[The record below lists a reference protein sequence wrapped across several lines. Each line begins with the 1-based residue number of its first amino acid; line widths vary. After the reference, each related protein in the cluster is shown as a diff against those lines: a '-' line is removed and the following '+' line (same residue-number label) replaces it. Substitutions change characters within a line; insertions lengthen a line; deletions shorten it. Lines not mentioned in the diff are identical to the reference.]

1 MMKKDYLELGQI
13 VNTKGLKGEVKLNS
27 FAEDDSVFET
37 LDKVYLKTKTEI
49 VEKQIEKVGYG
60 KNQVILKFKDCNS
73 IDEAETLREMYLL
86 VKRSDLEELP
96 EGVYYIADLLGL
108 DVYTDEGELLGKVDD
123 IYSTGANDI
132 YIVKDDLGKQKLLP
146 GIKEV
151 IQETNLEEGKIIVHL
166 IEGLEGL

>member
-1 MMKKDYLELGQI
+1 MKKDYLELGQI

-37 LDKVYLKTKTEI
+37 LDKIYLRRKTEMI
-49 VEKQIEKVGYG
+49 EKQIEKVGYS
-60 KNQVILKFKDCNS
+60 KNQVILKLKDCDS
-73 IDEAETLREMYLL
+73 IDEAVTLRDMYLL
-86 VKRSDLEELP
+86 VKRSDLGELP
-96 EGVYYIADLLGL
+96 EGVYYIADLIGL
-108 DVYTDEGELLGKVDD
+108 AVYTDEGELLGKVDD

-132 YIVKDDLGKQKLLP
+132 YVVKDDFGKQRLLP

-151 IQETNLEEGKIIVHL
+151 IQETNLEEGRITVHL

>member
-1 MMKKDYLELGQI
+1 MKKEYLELGQI

-27 FAEDDSVFET
+27 FAEDDNVFET
-37 LDKVYLKTKTEI
+37 LDKVYLKRKTEMI
-49 VEKQIEKVGYG
+49 EKQIERVGYG

-86 VKRSDLEELP
+86 VKRSDLGELP
-96 EGVYYIADLLGL
+96 EGIYYIADLLGL

-132 YIVKDDLGKQKLLP
+132 YVVKDDLGKQKLLP

-151 IQETNLEEGKIIVHL
+151 IQETSLEEGKIIVHL